1 MSRKNAISWF
11 EIPAVDMDRA
21 VRFYETILNVTLTP
35 LQVDNLRMTMFPVA
49 DADAVGG
56 ALIYNPDNYSPS
68 SQAGTL
74 IYLNA
79 NPDLQT
85 ALDQVEKAG
94 GKVVLPKTQIS
105 EEYGFMAVIH
115 DTEGNRIALHSAQ

>member
-115 DTEGNRIALHSAQ
+115 D